1 MLTTPILKRSLGE
14 NDVKFHLMTSS
25 KIYQRKV
32 EINYFID
39 VWLIIF
45 IILGRPSKGEY
56 SGLSN
61 AEECKLYRSEGSEQK
76 KKNDA
81 LRKK

>member
-32 EINYFID
+32 EIN
-39 VWLIIF
+39 
-45 IILGRPSKGEY
+45 ILLMFGS
-56 SGLSN
+56 SFLSF
-61 AEECKLYRSEGSEQK
+61 
-76 KKNDA
+76 
-81 LRKK
+81 